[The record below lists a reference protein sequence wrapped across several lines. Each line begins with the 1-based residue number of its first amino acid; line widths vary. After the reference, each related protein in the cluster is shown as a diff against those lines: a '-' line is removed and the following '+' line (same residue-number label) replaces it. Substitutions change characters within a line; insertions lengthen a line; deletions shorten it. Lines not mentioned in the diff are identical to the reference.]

1 MKKALPLAVIL
12 ILALLLPM
20 VIDNAFVLHSVVMIL
35 LYAYLST
42 SWNIVGGFA
51 GQLSLGHS
59 AFMAVGGYVS
69 TLLALHWGLSPWL
82 GMLVGALAAAFVAV
96 MIGIPSFRLK
106 GAYYSLATIAFAEAL
121 SMLLQTVSSIGG
133 IELGGAEGLR
143 ITPIADAGFRD
154 FQFLSKVPYYYII
167 LALLVLVLVVCWY
180 INRSKLGYY
189 LTAIKEDEDAAKAL
203 GINTQKTKLIAA
215 GLSAFFTAIGGTF
228 FVQLIRYAEPATIA
242 GLDLSVQMV
251 FLAVVGGLGTVFGPL
266 VGSIVLTTLAT
277 VTQIYLGSSSAGLH
291 LIIYGLAVV
300 AVIMYMPPGQ
310 GIIHPIMRL
319 LGYGD
324 GSSKQRLPAPHEQG
338 SESRPNAAGPHAGT
352 IGGAPTAGA
361 GK

>member
-1 MKKALPLAVIL
+1 MKKLLPLAV
-12 ILALLLPM
+12 LALIALFLPT
-20 VIDNAFVLHSVVMIL
+20 VIESQFVLHSVVMIL

-59 AFMAVGGYVS
+59 SFMAIGGYVS

-82 GMLVGALAAAFVAV
+82 GMLVGAVAAAFVAV

-121 SMLLQTVSSIGG
+121 SMLLQTVNQVGG
-133 IELGGAEGLR
+133 VDLGGAEGLR
-143 ITPIADAGFRD
+143 VPIIPDAGLWD
-154 FQFLSKVPYYYII
+154 FQFLNKMPYYYII
-167 LALLVLVLVVCWY
+167 LSFLVVVLFVCWY

-228 FVQLIRYAEPATIA
+228 FVQMIRYVEPGTIA
-242 GLDLSVQMV
+242 GIDLSVQMV

-277 VTQIYLGSSSAGLH
+277 LTQIYLSSSSAGLH

-300 AVIMYMPPGQ
+300 GVILYMPQGQ

-324 GSSKQRLPAPHEQG
+324 QTGTTSKKSA
-338 SESRPNAAGPHAGT
+338 PHAGALA
-352 IGGAPTAGA
+352 GEPPAGA

>member
-1 MKKALPLAVIL
+1 MKKYLPVIVLASVALFVPAVIES
-12 ILALLLPM
+12 P
-20 VIDNAFVLHSVVMIL
+20 FVLHSVVMIL

-59 AFMAVGGYVS
+59 SFMAIGGYTS
-69 TLLALHWGLSPWL
+69 TLLALHFGLSPWI
-82 GMLVGALAAAFVAV
+82 GMIVGAFAAAFMAV

-121 SMLLQTVSSIGG
+121 SMLLQTVKEIGPVD
-133 IELGGAEGLR
+133 LGGAEGLR
-143 ITPIADAGFRD
+143 VPMIPDAGLWD

-167 LALLVLVLVVCWY
+167 LAFLAIVLLVCWY
-180 INRSKLGYY
+180 IDRSKLGYY

-203 GINTQKTKLIAA
+203 GINTARTKLVAA
-215 GLSAFFTAIGGTF
+215 GVSAFFTAIGGTF
-228 FVQLIRYAEPATIA
+228 FVQLIRYAEPANIA
-242 GLDLSVQMV
+242 GIDLSVQMV

-277 VTQIYLGSSSAGLH
+277 ITQLYLGSSSSGLH

-300 AVIMYMPPGQ
+300 SVILFMPPGQ
-310 GIIHPIMRL
+310 GIIHPILRL
-319 LGYGD
+319 LGLGPQTSAATKETVAPSQ
-324 GSSKQRLPAPHEQG
+324 SSTKV
-338 SESRPNAAGPHAGT
+338 AGVAE
-352 IGGAPTAGA
+352 
-361 GK
+361 

>member
-1 MKKALPLAVIL
+1 MKKTIPLAVLAL
-12 ILALLLPM
+12 IALLLPM
-20 VIDNAFVLHSVVMIL
+20 VIENQFILHSVVMIL

-59 AFMAVGGYVS
+59 SFMAIGGYVS

-82 GMLVGALAAAFVAV
+82 GMLVGAVAAAFMAV

-121 SMLLQTVSSIGG
+121 SMLLQTVSHVGS

-143 ITPIADAGFRD
+143 VPIIPDAGLWD

-167 LALLVLVLVVCWY
+167 LMFLAIVLLVCWH

-242 GLDLSVQMV
+242 GIDLSVQMV

-266 VGSIVLTTLAT
+266 VGSIVLTTMAT
-277 VTQIYLGSSSAGLH
+277 VTQIYLGSSSSGLH

-300 AVIMYMPPGQ
+300 GVILYMPPGQ

-319 LGYGD
+319 LGYG
-324 GSSKQRLPAPHEQG
+324 GQVAGKSKSA
-338 SESRPNAAGPHAGT
+338 SHAGKLV
-352 IGGAPTAGA
+352 GKPPVGA

>member
-1 MKKALPLAVIL
+1 MKKYLPLAV
-12 ILALLLPM
+12 LALVALFLPT
-20 VIDNAFVLHSVVMIL
+20 VIENQFILHSVVMIL

-59 AFMAVGGYVS
+59 AFMAIGGYVS

-82 GMLVGALAAAFVAV
+82 GMLVGAVAAAFVAV

-121 SMLLQTVSSIGG
+121 SMLLQTVNQVGG
-133 IELGGAEGLR
+133 IDLGGAEGLR
-143 ITPIADAGFRD
+143 VLTIPDAGLWD
-154 FQFLSKVPYYYII
+154 FQFLGKTPYYYII
-167 LALLVLVLVVCWY
+167 LAFLVVVLFVCWY

-228 FVQLIRYAEPATIA
+228 FVQMIRYVEPGTIA
-242 GLDLSVQMV
+242 GIDLSIQMV
-251 FLAVVGGLGTVFGPL
+251 FLAVVGGLGTVFGPF

-277 VTQIYLGSSSAGLH
+277 VTQIYLSSSSAGLH

-300 AVIMYMPPGQ
+300 GVIMYMPPGQ

-324 GSSKQRLPAPHEQG
+324 PAADQSAKSTPQ
-338 SESRPNAAGPHAGT
+338 
-352 IGGAPTAGA
+352 A
-361 GK
+361 GKLTGKPPAGVRK

>member
-1 MKKALPLAVIL
+1 MKKYLPVIVLALVALFVPAVIES
-12 ILALLLPM
+12 P
-20 VIDNAFVLHSVVMIL
+20 FVLHSVVMIL

-59 AFMAVGGYVS
+59 SFMAIGGYTS
-69 TLLALHWGLSPWL
+69 TLLALHFGLSPWI
-82 GMLVGALAAAFVAV
+82 GMIVGAFAAAFMAV

-121 SMLLQTVSSIGG
+121 SMLLQTVKEIGPVD
-133 IELGGAEGLR
+133 LGGAEGLR
-143 ITPIADAGFRD
+143 VPMIPDAGLWD

-167 LALLVLVLVVCWY
+167 LAFLAIVLLVCWY
-180 INRSKLGYY
+180 IDRSKLGYY

-203 GINTQKTKLIAA
+203 GINTARTKLVAA
-215 GLSAFFTAIGGTF
+215 GVSAFFTAIGGTF
-228 FVQLIRYAEPATIA
+228 FVQLIRYAEPANIA
-242 GLDLSVQMV
+242 GIDLSVQMV

-277 VTQIYLGSSSAGLH
+277 ITQLYLGSSSSGLH

-300 AVIMYMPPGQ
+300 SVILFMPPGQ
-310 GIIHPIMRL
+310 GIIHPILRL
-319 LGYGD
+319 LGLGPQTSAVAKETVAPSK
-324 GSSKQRLPAPHEQG
+324 SSAKV
-338 SESRPNAAGPHAGT
+338 AGVAE
-352 IGGAPTAGA
+352 
-361 GK
+361 